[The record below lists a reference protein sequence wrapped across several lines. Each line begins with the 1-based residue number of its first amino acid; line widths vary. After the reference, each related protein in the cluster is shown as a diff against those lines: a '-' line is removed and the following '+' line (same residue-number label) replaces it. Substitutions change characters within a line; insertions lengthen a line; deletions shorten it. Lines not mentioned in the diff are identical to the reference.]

1 MCKIFSSQSILQ
13 TYLPENLIND
23 NMFDGKGNIN
33 PKYNSHKVTG
43 VIAKIFEDHW
53 LSTYSNNMDV
63 INRFRSNANKE
74 IEKIIKCAN
83 KDLGCD
89 VYECPNCHDIYF
101 IGHTCKSRLCSSCG
115 YKYKLLRVEN
125 ILETAIKC
133 NHRQIVFTIPEE
145 MRKFFFDFGNGA
157 IDILFKSV
165 NETIHSILN
174 NSFKYN
180 KHLNKKKSYHR
191 LSKFTPG
198 FFSFLHTFGRDLKWN
213 PHIHVLIAE
222 IKLDEN
228 GKKFKWDY
236 FNFDA
241 LSKRFQLIL
250 LNNLRNANIISFWEK
265 SNFFT
270 NHKKGFY
277 VYAEKKKFKKFKDG
291 VEYVTRYCGRS
302 PISENRIK
310 SYDGKN
316 VTFWY
321 NDHRDNSYKEITVS
335 AEKFILMVLRHLLP
349 ENFKII
355 RYYGFYRNK
364 KLLKNNPYIKPL
376 LKEKII
382 SVMRS
387 SVTYKYSIMSSFNR
401 NPYKCDKC
409 YVRLKFLISLC

>member
-1 MCKIFSSQSILQ
+1 MFLDIFLNLMLSS
-13 TYLPENLIND
+13 N
-23 NMFDGKGNIN
+23 
-33 PKYNSHKVTG
+33 
-43 VIAKIFEDHW
+43 
-53 LSTYSNNMDV
+53 
-63 INRFRSNANKE
+63 
-74 IEKIIKCAN
+74 
-83 KDLGCD
+83 
-89 VYECPNCHDIYF
+89 
-101 IGHTCKSRLCSSCG
+101 
-115 YKYKLLRVEN
+115 
-125 ILETAIKC
+125 
-133 NHRQIVFTIPEE
+133 E
-145 MRKFFFDFGNGA
+145 MRKFFFDLGNGA

-165 NETIHSILN
+165 NETIYSILN

-222 IKLDEN
+222 IKLGEN

-265 SNFFT
+265 SNFFN
-270 NHKKGFY
+270 NHKNGFY

-310 SYDGKN
+310 SYDGKS

-321 NDHRDNSYKEITVS
+321 NDHRDDSYKEITVS
-335 AEKFILMVLRHLLP
+335 AEKFILMILRHLLP

-401 NPYKCDKC
+401 DPYKCDNC